1 GISAAGLSSKS
12 SDVHEALAPDL
23 VITVCDKAA
32 GEACPVFFGPAVK
45 AHWGL
50 ADPSDYRGSPEEV
63 EAAFD
68 ATLERIKT
76 RVQAFLALPLKQMS
90 SEQLKAELALIGTL

>member
-1 GISAAGLSSKS
+1 M
-12 SDVHEALAPDL
+12 
-23 VITVCDKAA
+23 
-32 GEACPVFFGPAVK
+32 FFGPAMK

-50 ADPSDYRGSPEEV
+50 ADPSEYTGSSDEI